1 MYHVSWI
8 GHLKTCAPLDG
19 QLSIPSERQPSERRR
34 LARMYGFPSQ
44 LVDYTCLEPN
54 WTCSKKGFKMKWHEI
69 MEGTKHSS
77 YVIIITYYYVVVS
90 TCLGHCVFQRPD
102 QMLASLCSFI
112 YCCHVSPMSIVTAF
126 LKICVHVSWKLAKL
140 VLHCVQ
146 QNDGQTFGGWV
157 GWGQGCVWMG
167 RYFDS
172 LSRG

>member
-1 MYHVSWI
+1 MYHVSWT

-44 LVDYTCLEPN
+44 PVDYNCLEPY
-54 WTCSKKGFKMKWHEI
+54 WTCSKKRFWMKWHENH
-69 MEGTKHSS
+69 GGNKT
-77 YVIIITYYYVVVS
+77 VILRYNYYVVVS

-146 QNDGQTFGGWV
+146 QNDGKTFGGWV